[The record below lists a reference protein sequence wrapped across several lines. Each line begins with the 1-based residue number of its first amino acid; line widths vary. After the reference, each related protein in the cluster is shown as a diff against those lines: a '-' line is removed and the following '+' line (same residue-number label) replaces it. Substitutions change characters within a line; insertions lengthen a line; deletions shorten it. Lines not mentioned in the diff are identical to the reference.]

1 MPEIKRKSIDIP
13 MDKIDYNP
21 ENTNI
26 FNMGEIESL
35 AKRIEEEGF
44 TSAILVYKKDDDRY
58 EILSGHRRFE
68 AMKLLNSK
76 TIPADI
82 LSGIESDTQ
91 RDLILLSSNIA
102 NRKLAPLDMARAIE
116 FYKGILDRDPDFKG
130 NKKFATAEYFG
141 ITPSNVQRYSVILK
155 LIPELQEYC
164 KKPNF
169 PYSSLSKAASL
180 TKPEQLDLLNKLI
193 RLEADERNISE
204 EEVDKDEILFSRTRV
219 EQIINNM
226 VKVKAKDNAQ
236 KKEVS
241 DKNDNFPMNEP
252 AEEPIIDDNDL
263 NSLIVMDNGAGEEQ
277 TIDFDTLVANEEDY
291 VSINLAGF
299 DQCKVMIESY
309 KNMANNNADKKA
321 IKEKLTELKQV
332 IKDLESNL

>member
-1 MPEIKRKSIDIP
+1 

-21 ENTNI
+21 ENTSI
-26 FNMGEIESL
+26 FNMDEIESL

-44 TSAILVYKKDDDRY
+44 TSAILVYQKDDGRY
-58 EILSGHRRFE
+58 EILSGHRRYE

-76 TIPADI
+76 TIPADV
-82 LSGIESDTQ
+82 LSGIESETQ

-116 FYKGILDRDPDFKG
+116 FYKGILDRDPNFKG

-141 ITPSNVQRYSVILK
+141 ITPTNVIRYSVILK

-180 TKPEQLDLLNKLI
+180 TKSEQKELLNKLI
-193 RLEADERNISE
+193 RLEADEKNISE

-219 EQIINNM
+219 EQIINTM
-226 VKVKAKDNAQ
+226 VKTKENAQ
-236 KKEVS
+236 KKEIQN
-241 DKNDNFPMNEP
+241 KNNDFPMNEP
-252 AEEPIIDDNDL
+252 SEDTSYEVEDL
-263 NSLIVMDNGAGEEQ
+263 SSLIVREDSIEDGQ
-277 TIDFDTLVANEEDY
+277 TISFDDLVANEEEY
-291 VSINLAGF
+291 VSINLGGF
-299 DQCKVMIESY
+299 DQARIMIESY
-309 KNMANNNADKKA
+309 KNMAKSNADKKA
-321 IKEKLTELKQV
+321 IKEKLSELRQI
-332 IKDLESNL
+332 IKDLENNL